1 MTEWVED
8 LKEQNIMLV
17 RTVEDLEKAA
27 VNRVK
32 LLEDKLLQSAN
43 LVSENIAQYA
53 NSGEVKFSLPLST
66 NLKK

>member
-8 LKEQNIMLV
+8 LKDQNVMLV

-32 LLEDKLLQSAN
+32 LLEDKLLQSTN
-43 LVSENIAQYA
+43 LVSENIAKCA
-53 NSGEVKFSLPLST
+53 NSGEV
-66 NLKK
+66 